1 MMKIPGIRAMS
12 KRYILPAAIGL
23 MAVHSAGAQG
33 VAAGAPR
40 FSNPATL
47 PPARGYSQVVE
58 VPAGSRTV
66 YLSGQVGLDS
76 TGRVAGAGDLR
87 AQTRQ
92 AFENLRRALA
102 AAGATFADVVKLN
115 YYLLDAT
122 QVGVVREE
130 RDRVVNLAAP
140 PASTLVEVRR
150 LFRDDLL
157 IEIEAVAVVRG
168 R

>member
-1 MMKIPGIRAMS
+1 MRAPSCIRALR
-12 KRYILPAAIGL
+12 KACLVPVAL
-23 MAVHSAGAQG
+23 CLTAVHAAGAQG
-33 VAAGAPR
+33 AGAAGPR
-40 FSNPATL
+40 FTSPSTL

-58 VPAGSRTV
+58 VPGGSRLV

-76 TGRVAGAGDLR
+76 AGRVVGAGDLR

-92 AFENLRRALA
+92 TFENLRRALA
-102 AAGATFADVVKLN
+102 AVGATFADVVKLT
-115 YYLLDAT
+115 YYVLDAT

-130 RDRVVNLAAP
+130 RDRVVNVAAP